1 MGEVLLAPLVF
12 KMLLLLSTW
21 REVVLRGEGGGG
33 GGDKGGGR
41 AQRGGVK
48 REGRKESR
56 GEEIRVKGERD

>member
-33 GGDKGGGR
+33 GIK
-41 AQRGGVK
+41 A
-48 REGRKESR
+48 EGEHR
-56 GEEIRVKGERD
+56 GEE